1 MSTVPPDMTFA
12 HFKANY
18 RQVNEIK
25 QYVGATSP
33 KVVLVV
39 GALGAGKSS
48 LYTMLHN
55 EGKYEILLV
64 NDSNFSATMVQNF
77 VNHRTIESFFA
88 KRRKLVFIDDVDA
101 ILPPKQLLSTVT
113 DTRSIC
119 TVIMTV
125 KSSEEKK
132 FMITCKRIV
141 DHKITLGTPNHK
153 DCFQI
158 VMERYRDDD
167 SIDQERVIAL
177 IKAQRCNIANVV
189 MLIDQARAVASGS
202 GEDDTDSNDANGSEP
217 QSANSDI
224 FHYNVYDIV
233 RDVYMTDMSEDY
245 LVRVSNKDQSIICPL
260 IHENLLNVPLSVTE
274 QREIY
279 DVLCDTDL
287 IDRHVY
293 VNCIWNTNWVMNN
306 YLRCKT
312 VNRIVSRKTTRP
324 FDIAFTQQFTRLSSR
339 MNFKK
344 KLALLPSFVQYC
356 NVVDVLHCV
365 GEMKEEG
372 IWFTDDSE
380 SAEDAKTL
388 NDMVTKFTKDFKTE

>member
-1 MSTVPPDMTFA
+1 MSAVPADMTFA

-18 RQVNEIK
+18 RQANEIK
-25 QYVGATSP
+25 QFVNASTPMVILIVG
-33 KVVLVV
+33 
-39 GALGAGKSS
+39 GLGTGKSS
-48 LYTMLHN
+48 ICTMLQN

-77 VNHRTIESFFA
+77 VNHRTIESFFT
-88 KRRKLVFIDDVDA
+88 KRRKIVFIDDVDTV
-101 ILPPKQLLSTVT
+101 LPSKQLLSTVT
-113 DTRSIC
+113 DTKSVC
-119 TVIMTV
+119 TVLMTV

-132 FMITCKRIV
+132 FVTTCKRLIDRKIV
-141 DHKITLGTPNHK
+141 LNAPNHR

-158 VMERYRDDD
+158 IMERFADDD
-167 SIDQERVIAL
+167 TIDQERVIAL
-177 IKAQRCNIANVV
+177 IKAQKCNVANTV
-189 MLIDQARAVASGS
+189 MLIDQARTARGPRNDEEES
-202 GEDDTDSNDANGSEP
+202 DDAEESTP
-217 QSANSDI
+217 QSANNDI
-224 FHYNVYDIV
+224 FHHNVYDIV

-245 LVRVSNKDQSIICPL
+245 LMRVSNKDQSIICPL

-312 VNRIVSRKTTRP
+312 VNRYGGRKTARP

-344 KLALLPSFVQYC
+344 KLALLPSFVQHC
-356 NVVDVLHCV
+356 NVIDVMHCV

-380 SAEDAKTL
+380 TPEEVKTL
-388 NDMVTKFTKDFKTE
+388 NDMVTKFAKDFKAK